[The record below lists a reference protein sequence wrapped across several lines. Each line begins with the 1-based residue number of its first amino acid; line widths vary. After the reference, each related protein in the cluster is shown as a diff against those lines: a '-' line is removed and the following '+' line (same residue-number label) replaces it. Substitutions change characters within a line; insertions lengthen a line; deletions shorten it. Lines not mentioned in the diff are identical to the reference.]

1 MNGYKVN
8 MNGNLQLNGN
18 PLADKPV
25 LISFSVT
32 GGDSWQSLTLV
43 KTQSN
48 GHFAAVWKPDV
59 NGNYLV
65 KATVTATSMYNGA
78 SKTVALA
85 LTPDAEQNVFT
96 LNSNS
101 TITQFA
107 FNSTSKEL
115 SFNASGPSGSTGYV
129 SLYIPQTLISDIST
143 LKTYV
148 DGNQVPFKA
157 TNQGDAWLITF
168 RYSHS
173 QHKITVGISQRG
185 TKHSH
190 IAATATVDKLCN
202 LSRDNSHLNW
212 CFCRVVCSL

>member
-1 MNGYKVN
+1 
-8 MNGNLQLNGN
+8 
-18 PLADKPV
+18 
-25 LISFSVT
+25 VT

-48 GHFAAVWKPDV
+48 GNFAALWTPDV
-59 NGNYLV
+59 TGNYFV
-65 KATVTATSMYNGA
+65 KATVTATSTYNGA

-85 LTPDAEQNVFT
+85 LTPDEEKNVFT

-129 SLYIPQTLISDIST
+129 SIYIPQTLISDIST

-148 DGNQVPFKA
+148 DGKQVPFNS
-157 TNQGDAWLITF
+157 TYQGDAWLIAF
-168 RYSHS
+168 QYSHS
-173 QHKITVGISQRG
+173 QHKITMELANIEREPATSPPQLQWINYAVLAAIIAVLIGVAAALVVAFKQ
-185 TKHSH
+185 TKKQ
-190 IAATATVDKLCN
+190 TQ
-202 LSRDNSHLNW
+202 NSKT
-212 CFCRVVCSL
+212 